1 MRKISKRYRGTQKQ
15 NRTMEIYALYFGRKI
30 QHDKK
35 SVLSES
41 IYKFNLIDQSQ
52 RMVMTEAK
60 VRKRFET
67 VLKREE
73 KRS

>member
-41 IYKFNLIDQSQ
+41 IYKFNLIL
-52 RMVMTEAK
+52 
-60 VRKRFET
+60 RKLPTDFFPRN
-67 VLKREE
+67 R
-73 KRS
+73 